1 MHRADAE
8 IINIDKVISA
18 NISRFDTSERGLLSQ
33 NILSQLRNLVDH
45 IFLKAYSNG
54 KDIENSYENIK
65 QAEAYVKTRGDL
77 RFLSNFHKLLQ
88 KTISHYTP
96 DEENSERLM
105 LKYYEYLL
113 KIKSYL
119 QKTHN
124 LEILKNID
132 AFPINTDSVLREYH
146 EKIAEKINLQKPI
159 DPKLTPSDRFY
170 VQKIKPFF
178 VNHEVYYE
186 VTFTRANDNISKFD
200 RIIAFTK
207 LDMSDNYA
215 VKFLI
220 NTDSIKIVDK
230 DMPIYIINHWEVS
243 IRPCELNNF
252 AKIFGKDPK
261 IQNRNEYKELMRF
274 LTSTRLNLTELMDLS
289 DEYYEGVKAG
299 IVSAAKTQYIFDVL
313 DNVRA
318 FVRAKKP
325 GTNVIRYLLYRL
337 NNKVI
342 KQQYSYD
349 ECDKLSN
356 LKLEYGCIP
365 FDEMPFNSSPL
376 NHIPRVHDLFDC
388 IDATGREHELL
399 AKFITNKNEIDAQ
412 LYTPASDTEGFKDVD
427 ALMQKYNSTLY
438 HKHGHRRL
446 EKFKDHI
453 YIKGYEEAALYIIK
467 KLHDLSSAGIR
478 NYSSSIDSWL
488 QTPTHV
494 VDCEEKKDAL
504 RRLFEK
510 SKVALVYGAAGTGKS
525 TMINH
530 ISNFF
535 NDKTKLFL
543 ANTNP
548 AVDNLR
554 RKVQSA
560 NCTYKTIS
568 RFLSPK
574 NTDVEYDIL
583 IIDEC
588 STVSNSDMRDVLE
601 KAKFKLLVLVGDVF
615 QIESIN
621 FGNWFNIAQSFIPQT
636 SRFELTKPYRSTNE
650 KLITLWN
657 KVRNIDS
664 DILEHL
670 TKNKY
675 SVKLDE
681 SFFENAAEDEIVL
694 CLNYD
699 GLYGINNINR
709 FLQSNNKNS
718 PMYWGVHTYKI
729 GDPVL
734 FNEMNRFSPLIYNNL
749 KGKIVGIT
757 KNNDG
762 IQFDIEIEK
771 VINELDA
778 EGYDFQLVGNSP
790 DGSRSIIRFSVNK
803 YASTDEDD
811 DDSSSDTMVPFQVS
825 YAVSIHKAQ
834 GLEFN
839 SVKVVITNEVEE
851 MITHNIFYT
860 AITRAKEKLKIYWTP
875 ETEKK
880 VLDGL
885 EKRSSKKDVA
895 LLKLRLDPV
904 LTPP

>member
-1 MHRADAE
+1 MNKVETE
-8 IINIDKVISA
+8 ILNIDKVISA
-18 NISRFDTSERGLLSQ
+18 NIDRFDTSERGLLSQ
-33 NILSQLRNLVDH
+33 NILSQLRNFVDH
-45 IFLKAYSNG
+45 ISLKAFSNG
-54 KDIENSYENIK
+54 KDIDNSYDNIK
-65 QAEAYVKTRGDL
+65 KAETYVKTRGDL
-77 RFLSNFHKLLQ
+77 KFLSSFHKLLQ

-119 QKTHN
+119 KKTHN
-124 LEILKNID
+124 LEVLKNID
-132 AFPINTDSVLREYH
+132 TFPINTDSVLKEYH
-146 EKIAEKINLQKPI
+146 EKIAEKIIHQPPV
-159 DPKLTPSDRFY
+159 DPKTIQSDRFY
-170 VQKIKPFF
+170 IQKIKPFF
-178 VNHEVYYE
+178 VNYEVYYE

-207 LDMSDNYA
+207 LDISDNYA
-215 VKFLI
+215 VKLSI
-220 NTDSIKIVDK
+220 TTDSIKIVDK
-230 DMPIYIINHWEVS
+230 DMPIQIINHWEVS

-261 IQNRNEYKELMRF
+261 IQSGNEYKELMRF
-274 LTSTRLNLTELMDLS
+274 LTGTGLNLTELMDLS
-289 DEYYEGVKAG
+289 EDYYEGVKAK
-299 IVSAAKTQYIFDVL
+299 IVSDAKTKYIFDVL

-318 FVRAKKP
+318 FVQAKKA
-325 GTNVIRYLLYRL
+325 GTNMIRYLLYRL
-337 NNKVI
+337 NNKII

-349 ECDKLSN
+349 ECNMLSN
-356 LKLEYGCIP
+356 LKLEFGCIP

-376 NHIPRVHDLFDC
+376 GHIPRVHDLFDC

-412 LYTPASDTEGFKDVD
+412 LYTPVSEAEGFKDVD

-438 HKHGHRRL
+438 HKHGYRKL

-467 KLHDLSSAGIR
+467 KLHDLSAVGIR

-488 QTPTHV
+488 QTSTHV
-494 VDCEEKKDAL
+494 VDCEEKRDAL

-535 NDKTKLFL
+535 NDKSKLFL

-568 RFLSPK
+568 KFLYPK
-574 NTDVEYDIL
+574 NTDIEYDIL
-583 IIDEC
+583 FIDEC

-601 KAKFKLLVLVGDVF
+601 KARFKLLVLVGDVF

-664 DILEHL
+664 DILEHI

-681 SFFENAAEDEIVL
+681 SFFENAEEDEIVL

-718 PMYWGVHTYKI
+718 PMYWGVQTYKI

-749 KGKIVGIT
+749 KGKIVGIK
-757 KNNDG
+757 KNADK

-778 EGYDFQLVGNSP
+778 EEYDFHLVGNSS
-790 DGSRSIIRFSVNK
+790 DGSKSIIRFSVNK

-811 DDSSSDTMVPFQVS
+811 DDSSSDAMVPFQVS

-834 GLEFN
+834 GLEFD

-851 MITHNIFYT
+851 KITHNIFYT

-885 EKRSSKKDVA
+885 EKRNSKKDVA
-895 LLKLRLDPV
+895 LLNLRLNPGST
-904 LTPP
+904 TP